1 MYQNGGQS
9 MKKIMIMGTICVT
22 ILLMSCIG
30 CKRKTECE
38 KYGHQYEEKTPTTS
52 VCTRCGYIE
61 FASEA
66 EIRNHLSSFNIKIN
80 INGIT
85 YQLIRCKEG
94 YYYANG
100 NENVYGYYD
109 AIKNESYSVNL
120 IKQQKIKVIGN
131 YDFSSQI
138 EDIFYVL
145 LYHLSSDTIQGL
157 SSRETTYL
165 NRDVIEY
172 YRDSS
177 EYEEVYRIDNETGA
191 CLYFSLGNTFKKVIC
206 KVDSISTENVDLEPY
221 QSYESLQHV
230 DLSTFIPENK
240 VIENLGSYHIQL
252 MIQDNVFQFI
262 SAENGYYYESNQ
274 QGYLY
279 DKTDM
284 KWYKID
290 HNEKTKM
297 LTEDTIELKQI
308 ESELFKILTSHL
320 TDIQLNFYVKDDTEY
335 IGRKVHAYERV
346 IVSSQASLKE
356 YYYVDVE
363 TGVCLK
369 KEVNSAKAVVTKF
382 ELVGDIDEFLNY
394 QTVENNQ
401 YKAWPKDHPYVEG
414 IEPIE
419 YGTFYFGHYTE
430 DGLRIGYK
438 DIQSNHYLLIKE
450 GITNA
455 GFIENE
461 EEMTLPDYY
470 YYTAKNG
477 KQIQV
482 TIEYTP
488 STGILLLLFVEVA
501 S

>member
-1 MYQNGGQS
+1 
-9 MKKIMIMGTICVT
+9 MKKIIMGAICVT
-22 ILLMSCIG
+22 ILLLSCIS
-30 CKRKTECE
+30 CKKKTECE
-38 KYGHQYEEKTPTTS
+38 KHGHQYEQTTPTTS
-52 VCTRCGYIE
+52 ICTRCGYIN
-61 FASEA
+61 FASKS
-66 EIRNHLSSFNIKIN
+66 EIQKHFSSFDISIN

-85 YQLIRCKEG
+85 YRLIRCQDG

-109 AIKNESYSVNL
+109 AIKNESYCVDP

-145 LYHLSSDTIQGL
+145 LYHLSSETIQEL
-157 SSRETTYL
+157 SRRETTYL

-172 YRDSS
+172 YRDSA
-177 EYEEVYRIDNETGA
+177 EYEEVYRIDNATGA
-191 CLYFSLGNTFKKVIC
+191 CLYFCLGNSFKKVIC
-206 KVDSISTENVDLEPY
+206 KVENISTEHIDLEPY
-221 QSYESLQHV
+221 QSYESLQYV

-240 VIENLGSYHIQL
+240 VIENFSNYHIQL
-252 MIQDNVFQFI
+252 TIQDKVFQFI
-262 SAENGYYYESNQ
+262 SAANGYYYESNQ

-284 KWYKID
+284 KWYKVD
-290 HNEKTKM
+290 HNEKIKM
-297 LTEDTIELKQI
+297 LTDDTLELEQI

-320 TDIQLNFYVKDDTEY
+320 TDIQLNFYTKEDTEY

-346 IVSSQASLKE
+346 IVTNQVSLKE

-363 TGVCLK
+363 TGACLK
-369 KEVNSAKAVVTKF
+369 KEVNSSKAIVTKL
-382 ELVGDIDEFLNY
+382 ELVGNIDEFLNY
-394 QTVENNQ
+394 QIVENNQ
-401 YKAWPKDHPYVEG
+401 YKSWPKDHPYLEG

-419 YGTFYFGHYTE
+419 YGTFYFGNYTE

-450 GITNA
+450 RLIDA
-455 GFIENE
+455 GFIENKE
-461 EEMTLPDYY
+461 DTTLPDYS
-470 YYTAKNG
+470 YYTAKNS

-488 STGILLLLFVEVA
+488 STGILLLLFAEVV

>member
-1 MYQNGGQS
+1 
-9 MKKIMIMGTICVT
+9 MKKAVIMGVICIT
-22 ILLMSCIG
+22 ILLMSCVG
-30 CKRKTECE
+30 CKKKTECE
-38 KYGHQYEEKTPTTS
+38 KHGHQYEEKTPTTS
-52 VCTRCGYIE
+52 VCTRCGYID
-61 FASEA
+61 FASES
-66 EIRNHLSSFNIKIN
+66 EIRKHLSSFNIKIN

-100 NENVYGYYD
+100 SENVYGYYD
-109 AIKNESYSVNL
+109 AIKNESYSVDP

-145 LYHLSSDTIQGL
+145 LYHLDSETIQGL
-157 SSRETTYL
+157 STRETTYL
-165 NRDVIEY
+165 NRNVIEY
-172 YRDSS
+172 YRDST

-191 CLYFSLGNTFKKVIC
+191 CLYFSLGNSYKKVIC
-206 KVDSISTENVDLEPY
+206 KVDSISTTNVDLQPY

-240 VIENLGSYHIQL
+240 VIENLRNYYIQL
-252 MIQDNVFQFI
+252 TIQDKSFQFI
-262 SAENGYYYESNQ
+262 SAAKGYYYESNQ

-284 KWYKID
+284 KWYKLD

-297 LTEDTIELKQI
+297 LTDDTIELEEI

-320 TDIQLNFYVKDDTEY
+320 TDIQLNFYAKDDTEY

-346 IVSSQASLKE
+346 IVTNQVSLKE
-356 YYYVDVE
+356 YYYVDIE
-363 TGVCLK
+363 TGACLK

-382 ELVGDIDEFLNY
+382 ELEGNIDEFLDY

-401 YKAWPKDHPYVEG
+401 YKAWPENHPYVEG
-414 IEPIE
+414 ISPIE
-419 YGTFYFGHYTE
+419 YGTFYFGHSTE

-450 GITNA
+450 RIVDA
-455 GFIENE
+455 GFTESE
-461 EEMTLPDYY
+461 EESTLPDYY
-470 YYTAKNG
+470 CYTAKNG

-488 STGILLLLFVEVA
+488 STSILLLFFTEVDR
-501 S
+501 